1 MLRVSSRP
9 SEFRAASRAGE
20 AAQVRL
26 TADRTSLRADGQ
38 DLSYVTVEVVD
49 KNGQPHPH
57 AGHQVEFKIS
67 GPGVIMAVGN
77 ADMTSDEMYQ
87 GNQRKLFNGKALV
100 VVRTS
105 RSAGAIRL
113 TASAAG
119 LKPATLGI
127 ESRPGPATPFV
138 P

>member
-38 DLSYVTVEVVD
+38 DLSFVTVEAVD
-49 KNGQPHPH
+49 KNGQSQPNSDHP
-57 AGHQVEFKIS
+57 VTFSLS
-67 GPGVIMAVGN
+67 GPGVMAAVGSAN
-77 ADMTSDEMYQ
+77 MTSEEPYQ
-87 GNQRKLFNGKALV
+87 GNQHKLFDGKALV

-127 ESRPGPATPFV
+127 ESRPGPATPSV